1 MKGRKPFKGISKI
14 YKMNRV
20 SYVVAIGLAMLFGA
34 CKTDGRSNTL
44 AESISIDSLLQV
56 RYQKLVTYPVDSMSF
71 PRSYTPATKTIKKVP
86 SKDWTS
92 GFFPGNLWHLYQLT
106 GNSKFKEKALEWTT
120 YMEREK
126 YNGVTHDM
134 GFKVF
139 CSFGEGL
146 KVEENQHY
154 EDVILTSAKTLS
166 TRYNDAVGSL
176 RSWDFNK
183 DVWEFPVIVDNMMN
197 LELLFEATKI
207 SGDSTYHNIA
217 VAHANTTLKNHFR
230 EDNSSYHVVVYDTI
244 NGTVKDKVTHQG
256 FNAASAWAR
265 GQAWS
270 IYGFTMS
277 YRYTNDPKYLDI
289 AKASAAFYL
298 NHANLRQD
306 GIPYWDFN
314 DSAIPDAVRDVSA
327 ATVVASAFYE
337 LMQYDEDPKYKV
349 YADKVM
355 NSLQTE
361 EYILSAETDAPFI
374 LDHSTGNWPK
384 KDEMD
389 EPIVYGDYYFLE
401 ALLRQKSVDS
411 DT

>member
-1 MKGRKPFKGISKI
+1 
-14 YKMNRV
+14 MNRV
-20 SYVVAIGLAMLFGA
+20 SYFVVAIGLVMLFGA
-34 CKTDGRSNTL
+34 CKTDGKNNTL

-56 RYQKLVTYPVDSMSF
+56 RYQKLLAYPVDSMSF

-106 GNSKFKEKALEWTT
+106 GNTKFKEKAAEWTT

-126 YNGVTHDM
+126 FNGVTHDM

-146 KVEENQHY
+146 KVKENQQY
-154 EDVILTSAKTLS
+154 KDVILTSANTLS
-166 TRYNDAVGSL
+166 TRYNSAVGSL
-176 RSWDFNK
+176 RSWDFNS

-207 SGDSTYHNIA
+207 SGDSTYHKMA
-217 VAHANTTLKNHFR
+217 VSHANTTLKNHFR

-244 NGTVKDKVTHQG
+244 SGAVKDKVTHQG
-256 FNAASAWAR
+256 YDANSAWAR
-265 GQAWS
+265 GQAWG

-277 YRYTNDPKYLDI
+277 YRYTKDPSYLEQ
-289 AKASAAFYL
+289 AKASANFYL
-298 NHANLRQD
+298 NHPSLRED

-314 DSAIPDAVRDVSA
+314 DPAIPDAVRDVSA
-327 ATVVASAFYE
+327 ATVIASAFYE
-337 LMQYDEDPKYKV
+337 LMKYDDDPKYKS
-349 YADKVM
+349 YADKVLR
-355 NSLQTE
+355 NLQTE
-361 EYILSAETDAPFI
+361 EYVLEAEIDAPFI

-401 ALLRQKSVDS
+401 ALLRQQAMSS
-411 DT
+411 TN